1 MFVNCLKPFKNHAQ
15 TPALTIIQPQRQ
27 SQITAVK
34 GALSDS
40 LVIIPLSNICSNL
53 SEVDVEE
60 LRKEIK
66 VAQYK
71 AIEIDVLKDYI
82 EQVLQQ
88 MLNKNITRTKF
99 SQR

>member
-1 MFVNCLKPFKNHAQ
+1 M
-15 TPALTIIQPQRQ
+15 
-27 SQITAVK
+27 
-34 GALSDS
+34 
-40 LVIIPLSNICSNL
+40 
-53 SEVDVEE
+53 EE